1 MTSASLARRR
11 SAGRVFAIVG
21 GAILIMAIALLAWV
35 GVRAFLAQQHLSSAQ
50 AIAGDV
56 QSTLTTDPAAMA
68 TAAAGLADE
77 TAAARDL
84 TSDPVWKLVEGVP
97 WIGPQLSAVST
108 VAASIDTLVRSG
120 LDPLLDV
127 AAGLD
132 VSAFAPRDGAIDLAP
147 LIAMQQPAATAASA
161 ASQSASSLDDLDTAG
176 LVGAV
181 RQPLAEAS
189 ELMGTVATA
198 TEALSR
204 ATQLVPPMLGAD
216 GPRNYLVLF
225 QNNAEWRS
233 LGGIPGA
240 VILVNTDGGRI
251 SLADSS
257 DATALSRFGNG
268 EPIATLA
275 SEVQGIYGLDP
286 VRFMHN
292 TTLVPDFALTGEL
305 SRAFWE
311 RATGTAVDG
320 VISIDPVAL
329 SYLLRATGP
338 VTLPT
343 GDMLTSENAVPL
355 LLNEVY
361 LRYPLG
367 KTQDAFFASAAAA
380 VFGALTSGEA
390 SPTALIEA
398 LVQAGSED
406 RLLIWNERDDEQAV
420 LEGTTLAGA
429 LPVTDLDA
437 TRFGVFVND
446 GTGSKMDYYARLET
460 SLGWCESAP
469 DGTTR
474 AGLSVTVRSEA
485 PTDAATSLPG
495 YITGSG
501 TFVPEGL
508 IRTVTYIYMPQGS
521 TVLGDAATAG
531 TLGPGTHDGRQ
542 VVSWTSDL
550 WPGESA
556 TYEVVVQTP
565 YTELL
570 ELVRTPTLF
579 GTEDADVAAACEVAP

>member
-11 SAGRVFAIVG
+11 SAGRVFAIVTG
-21 GAILIMAIALLAWV
+21 VVLIAAIAVLAWV
-35 GVRAFLAQQHLSSAQ
+35 GVRALLAQQHLSSAQ
-50 AIAGDV
+50 AVAGEV
-56 QSTLTTDPAAMA
+56 QSTLSTEPAAMA
-68 TAAAGLADE
+68 TAAAALADE

-120 LDPLLDV
+120 LAPLLDV

-161 ASQSASSLDDLDTAG
+161 AAQSAASLDDLDTAG

-198 TEALSR
+198 TEALAR

-251 SLADSS
+251 SLAGES
-257 DATALSRFGNG
+257 DANELTQGG
-268 EPIATLA
+268 EPIAALS

-338 VTLPT
+338 VTLPS
-343 GDMLTSENAVPL
+343 GDVLTSENAVPL
-355 LLNEVY
+355 LLNDVY
-361 LRYPLG
+361 FRYSEPAE
-367 KTQDAFFASAAAA
+367 QDAFFASAAAA

-390 SPTALIEA
+390 SPTALVEA

-406 RLLIWNERDDEQAV
+406 RLLIWNERDEEQTV
-420 LEGTTLAGA
+420 LEGTTLVGA
-429 LPVTDLDA
+429 LPVTDLEA

-460 SLGWCESAP
+460 SLGWCESAT

-485 PTDAATSLPG
+485 PADAATSLPG
-495 YITGSG
+495 YITGFG

-579 GTEDADVAAACEVAP
+579 GTEDADVAAACGVAP